1 MAADGVPADTSA
13 SPPEG
18 AGAPRAAASPSVG
31 DYRLVGDAAA
41 LAALVGELVHEPAYA
56 VDTEFHR
63 ERTYYPKLALLQV
76 AWPRG
81 IALVDPLA
89 VDVAP
94 FAEVLS
100 GPGLAVLHAADQDL
114 EVLERACGCVPT
126 RLFDTQLAA
135 GFLGM
140 STPSLSSLVERM
152 LGTRLEKG
160 DQLTDWTRRPL
171 TEAQRR
177 YAAGDVVHLLELREL
192 ISARLTALGRL
203 AWADEE
209 CEILLRRSRA
219 SVVPEEAWWR
229 LKHARQLHRRER
241 GVAQSVAAWRERRA
255 RALDQPTRFVLSDLA
270 LVSIAHRPPSTRA
283 ELEQVRN
290 LDVRQLGTSGAADV
304 LAAVE
309 EGLAL
314 PAGSVRLPPTHRGEG
329 VARPAV
335 AIATAWLGERAR
347 QLEID
352 PAILATRADL
362 AEFFQ
367 DRPGGRLV
375 SSWRDDLVGEPLR
388 RLAAGDAALALD
400 RGEALVLEERSRRP
414 FELAVPH
421 GADARRAGTPVG
433 AVDLDARPAPGPPDG
448 TGADPEVRPS

>member
-1 MAADGVPADTSA
+1 MAADTAPARRQEHATTADTGP
-13 SPPEG
+13 SPG
-18 AGAPRAAASPSVG
+18 
-31 DYRLVGDAAA
+31 YRLVEDAAA
-41 LAALVGELVHEPAYA
+41 LATLIGELAGEPAYA
-56 VDTEFHR
+56 LDTEFHR

-76 AWPRG
+76 AWSGG

-94 FAEVLS
+94 FAAILAS
-100 GPGLAVLHAADQDL
+100 DALAVLHAADQDL
-114 EVLERACGCVPT
+114 EVLERACGRVPT

-171 TEAQRR
+171 TETQRR
-177 YAAGDVVHLLELREL
+177 YAAGDVLHLLELHEL
-192 ISARLTALGRL
+192 IGARLSALGRVE
-203 AWADEE
+203 WAQEE
-209 CEILLRRSRA
+209 CGILLGRSHA
-219 SVVPEEAWWR
+219 PVVPEEAWWR

-241 GVAQSVAAWRERRA
+241 AIAQSVAAWRERRA
-255 RALDQPTRFVLSDLA
+255 QALDQPTRFVLSDLA

-290 LDVRQLGTSGAADV
+290 LDARQLGAGGAADV
-304 LAAVE
+304 LAAVA
-309 EGLAL
+309 EGLEL
-314 PAGSVRLPPTHRGEG
+314 PAGAIRVPPAHRGEG

-375 SSWRDDLVGEPLR
+375 SSWRNDLVGEPLR

-400 RGEALVLEERSRRP
+400 GGDTLVLEERSRRP
-414 FELAVPH
+414 YVIGEPAGHRADPAASAIGTSSSTEVAAGGPPAHH
-421 GADARRAGTPVG
+421 GPE
-433 AVDLDARPAPGPPDG
+433 ARPAL
-448 TGADPEVRPS
+448 

>member
-1 MAADGVPADTSA
+1 MEADAATGAPSD
-13 SPPEG
+13 
-18 AGAPRAAASPSVG
+18 AGADRPAG
-31 DYRLVGDAAA
+31 EYRLVEDAAS
-41 LAALVGELVHEPAYA
+41 LRGLVDELVREPAYA
-56 VDTEFHR
+56 LDTEFHR

-76 AWPRG
+76 AWRRG

-89 VDVAP
+89 VDVSP
-94 FAEVLS
+94 VAEVLA

-114 EVLERACGCVPT
+114 EVLERACGRAPT

-140 STPSLSSLVERM
+140 STPSLSSLVDRM

-171 TEAQRR
+171 TETQRR
-177 YAAGDVVHLLELREL
+177 YAAGDVVHLLELRDL
-192 ISARLTALGRL
+192 IVDRLSALGRSE
-203 AWADEE
+203 WAAEE

-219 SVVPEEAWWR
+219 PLAPEEAWWR

-255 RALDQPTRFVLSDLA
+255 RTLDQPTRFVLSDLA

-290 LDVRQLGTSGAADV
+290 LDVRQLGAGGVAEV
-304 LAAVE
+304 LAAVA
-309 EGLAL
+309 EGLAMA
-314 PAGSVRLPPTHRGEG
+314 PNAVRVPPVHRGEG

-335 AIATAWLGERAR
+335 AIATAWLSERAR
-347 QLEID
+347 ELEID

-375 SSWRDDLVGEPLR
+375 SSWRGDLVGEPLR

-400 RGEALVLEERSRRP
+400 RGETLVLEERSRRP
-414 FELAVPH
+414 FVVAEPQIAGAGGGDEGPHVP
-421 GADARRAGTPVG
+421 
-433 AVDLDARPAPGPPDG
+433 
-448 TGADPEVRPS
+448 